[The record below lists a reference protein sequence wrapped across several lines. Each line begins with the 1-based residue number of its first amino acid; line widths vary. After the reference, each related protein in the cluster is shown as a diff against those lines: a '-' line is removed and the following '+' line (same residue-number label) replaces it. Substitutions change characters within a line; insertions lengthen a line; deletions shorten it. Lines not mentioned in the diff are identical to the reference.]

1 MLLKKKKKKII
12 TIINDEYNK
21 NNVYNIFTEMILQGR
36 GKSKQTII
44 IDTLL
49 IKNY

>member
-21 NNVYNIFTEMILQGR
+21 NNVYNIFTELILQGM
-36 GKSKQTII
+36 GEIKSI
-44 IDTLL
+44 
-49 IKNY
+49 NH